1 MATSENGSGQATGD
15 SAADD
20 QQSVFK
26 DPTGTPGTFGAPSG
40 GANLGDRLPTQT
52 PKPKLP
58 TKP

>member
-1 MATSENGSGQATGD
+1 MAQDNTSSTGASGD

-20 QQSVFK
+20 QQPVFK

-40 GANLGDRLPTQT
+40 GAHVGDKLPTPT

-58 TKP
+58 